1 MYLLQV
7 LFDFT
12 GRLHP
17 AIVHLPIGILLL
29 ACLFELLTSSN
40 RYGNFRPVIQ
50 TMIFW
55 GMLAAVAAVVS
66 GLLLEGSGEYEEEY
80 VEPHEWVAITS
91 AIFAIALYILY
102 RIHVKRTLIR
112 IVSVIVLLLIGI
124 TGHLGGN
131 VTRGPEFLIEP
142 FNQSAHK
149 TVSLKPIPNIQ
160 NAVAFNDV
168 VQPILKE
175 GCYNCH
181 GPNKQKGK
189 LRFDEKEAIIKGG
202 KSKKTIVAG
211 KAEESEMIKR
221 LLLPMDN
228 EDHMPPKNKAQL
240 TRQQISVL
248 QWWVNTGADFNK
260 KVSDLKQDGS
270 IKPTLLALESGI
282 AAPETEVTE
291 IPEEPV
297 IAADSIILKKLSAQG
312 VIVMP
317 VSRNSNYLSVSFVT
331 VSNKADTLV
340 SALEPLKKQL
350 VSLKLD
356 DSNVSDSTLT
366 AISNFSNLRRLQLS
380 NTEIS
385 DKGLMKLKK
394 LKDLG
399 SLNLMGTK
407 VTAKGIVELKELK
420 SLKYLYLYQTAVT
433 PQERDQL
440 KQSFPETAIDFGDY
454 TVPTLVTDT
463 TEVNINVKQ

>member
-1 MYLLQV
+1 MQLLQV

-17 AIVHLPIGILLL
+17 AIVHLPIGFLLL
-29 ACLFELLTSSN
+29 ACLFELFTSSS

-55 GMLAAVAAVVS
+55 GMLAAIAAVVS

-80 VEPHEWVAITS
+80 VEPHEWIGITS
-91 AIFAIALYILY
+91 AVFAIGLYVLY
-102 RIHVKRTLIR
+102 RVNVKRR
-112 IVSVIVLLLIGI
+112 VIKIISAVVLALIGV

-131 VTRGPEFLIEP
+131 VTRGPEFLTEP
-142 FNQSAHK
+142 FNQSSNK
-149 TVSLKPIPNIQ
+149 VITLKPIPNIQ
-160 NAVAFNDV
+160 NAAAFNDV

-175 GCYNCH
+175 GCYSCH

-202 KSKKTIVAG
+202 KNKKTLVAG
-211 KAEESEMIKR
+211 KADESEMIKR

-240 TRQQISVL
+240 TKQQISVL
-248 QWWVNTGADFNK
+248 QWWVNSGADFNK
-260 KVSDLKQDGS
+260 KVSEIKQDGS
-270 IKPTLLALESGI
+270 IKPVLLALESGI
-282 AAPETEVTE
+282 AAPETEITE

-297 IAADSIILKKLSAQG
+297 STADSGTLRQLSALG
-312 VIVMP
+312 VMIMP

-340 SALEPLKKQL
+340 KALDPLKKQL

-356 DSNVSDSTLT
+356 ESNVNDSTLT
-366 AISNFSNLRRLQLS
+366 VIASFTNLRRLQLS
-380 NTEIS
+380 NTSIT
-385 DKGLMKLKK
+385 DKGLIKLQKLKN
-394 LKDLG
+394 LG

-407 VTAKGIVELKELK
+407 VTAKGVMELRDLK
-420 SLKYLYLYQTAVT
+420 TLKYLYLYQTGVT
-433 PQERDQL
+433 AEEREEL
-440 KQSFPETAIDFGDY
+440 KRTFPETNIDFGNY

-463 TEVNINVKQ
+463 TEVNINVKP